1 MYNFCSVRTIE
12 IPYVPLLL
20 TYKNM
25 QNQASQ
31 KKFNSSCGFVH
42 TIEMPYENFICDEC
56 TDLDIHLFSIEFR

>member
-20 TYKNM
+20 TYKNI

-31 KKFNSSCGFVH
+31 KKINSSCGFVH
-42 TIEMPYENFICDEC
+42 TIEMPYENFNM
-56 TDLDIHLFSIEFR
+56 